1 MLWFTSTIQIDN
13 NGIKFNREIC
23 STQLL
28 ITHWKCNEMWTNWL
42 TKAFG
47 RLSTRQLLTYII
59 ITTTTH
65 LFLTWYCYYTNIIQ
79 IIQLCTYKT
88 IIKSVKKLS
97 YQWNDQEQ
105 WNEKFETKQ
114 TKTYLWI
121 LYILTVNGK
130 NNWIC
135 ENLTLRKFV
144 NKITLRNYHYKKYYH
159 QPAILLSVLC
169 TI

>member
-1 MLWFTSTIQIDN
+1 MEVVKNKNTVVVIQKKIFICNCFWQIPIINGRRNLVLWFTSTIQIDN

-47 RLSTRQLLTYII
+47 RLSTRQLLTYNYYYYYNSLILNII
-59 ITTTTH
+59 
-65 LFLTWYCYYTNIIQ
+65 LLYYNNIIQ
-79 IIQLCTYKT
+79 IIQLLTCKT

-130 NNWIC
+130 
-135 ENLTLRKFV
+135 
-144 NKITLRNYHYKKYYH
+144 
-159 QPAILLSVLC
+159 
-169 TI
+169 